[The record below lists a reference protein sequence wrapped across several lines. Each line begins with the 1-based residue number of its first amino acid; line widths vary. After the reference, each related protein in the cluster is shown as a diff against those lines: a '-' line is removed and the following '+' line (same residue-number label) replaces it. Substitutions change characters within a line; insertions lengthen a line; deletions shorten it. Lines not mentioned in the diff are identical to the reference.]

1 MSIINP
7 KRGAK
12 DVRPS
17 ITNKVS
23 LQALGDGTVR
33 NVGLGKEKGREG
45 KKGKEKR
52 VQNMNSR

>member
-1 MSIINP
+1 MPIINP

-12 DVRPS
+12 DVHPS

-33 NVGLGKEKGREG
+33 NVGLGKEKGREE
-45 KKGKEKR
+45 KKGREKR

>member
-1 MSIINP
+1 MSIINQ

-12 DVRPS
+12 DVHPS
-17 ITNKVS
+17 ITDKVS